1 MQDFLNKLKH
11 FMDDRY
17 GVDDLSCALGALG
30 VIIALLGALLKVGL
44 FTWIAIIVIVLAIV
58 RAISRISPPAS
69 VRMISSASS
78 PPRRL
83 PSTASLTSCRSSM
96 EPSAWRAPAAPP
108 RRCSSTARPR
118 CTSAARTVARFSL
131 SRAVKAAF
139 SSPAASAAAKQKSVP
154 NHHERPAI
162 SLSSPC

>member
-58 RAISRISPPAS
+58 RAISKNFPA
-69 VRMISSASS
+69 REHENDQFR
-78 PPRRL
+78 PL
-83 PSTASLTSCRSSM
+83 STASLTNCRSSM
-96 EPSAWRAPAAPP
+96 APSAWRAPAAPP

-139 SSPAASAAAKQKSVP
+139 SSPAPSAAAKQKSVP

-162 SLSSPC
+162 SLPSPC

>member
-58 RAISRISPPAS
+58 RAISKNFPA
-69 VRMISSASS
+69 RE
-78 PPRRL
+78 RENDQFRQ
-83 PSTASLTSCRSSM
+83 LTSK
-96 EPSAWRAPAAPP
+96 APALDGFFDKLPFKHGAERHGA
-108 RRCSSTARPR
+108 RRPHRQEDARQPQDHDVLPLQELWPDSL
-118 CTSAARTVARFSL
+118 CPAR
-131 SRAVKAAF
+131 
-139 SSPAASAAAKQKSVP
+139 
-154 NHHERPAI
+154 
-162 SLSSPC
+162 

>member
-58 RAISRISPPAS
+58 RAISDKADDSGNVDYPTFERVAAAT
-69 VRMISSASS
+69 SASS
-78 PPRRL
+78 PIVTL
-83 PSTASLTSCRSSM
+83 WCAS
-96 EPSAWRAPAAPP
+96 
-108 RRCSSTARPR
+108 
-118 CTSAARTVARFSL
+118 
-131 SRAVKAAF
+131 
-139 SSPAASAAAKQKSVP
+139 
-154 NHHERPAI
+154 
-162 SLSSPC
+162 

>member
-58 RAISRISPPAS
+58 RAISKNFPA
-69 VRMISSASS
+69 RE
-78 PPRRL
+78 RENDQFRQ
-83 PSTASLTSCRSSM
+83 LTSK
-96 EPSAWRAPAAPP
+96 APALDGLFDKLPFKHGAE
-108 RRCSSTARPR
+108 RMARAGR
-118 CTSAARTVARFSL
+118 
-131 SRAVKAAF
+131 
-139 SSPAASAAAKQKSVP
+139 AAKKMLVNRKTTMYFRCKNCGQILSVP
-154 NHHERPAI
+154 RGKGRILITCPKCGCKAEKR
-162 SLSSPC
+162 S